1 MALLR
6 QPLFIAFLL
15 LIFWLPIPLGGNRPW
30 AWSLN
35 EVYTAILLLICL
47 LRIPTSQWW
56 QAVTRAKLILLS
68 VAAFTLWSWIQSWQS
83 LDLSSDKGLVFIS
96 AIKSLHYFQVC
107 LIATLLIDTPQKL
120 KVLAT
125 TMVASGT
132 CQAFYAGV
140 VLLLELHTSPIFL
153 LPLSERAS
161 GSFVYHNHLANFL
174 MLNLCLGFGLLIAQL
189 SHQTTQ
195 GWKNTLKTFLT
206 IMISDKAF
214 IRLGLVIMV
223 IALVLTRSR
232 MGNIA
237 FFTALSL
244 GSLLLL
250 MFYKNK
256 PKSIYILIISLFV
269 IDTFVVSNWFG
280 LDKVRQRLVETS
292 LQNESRD
299 DVVRYA
305 LQAIQERPLTGFGN
319 GTFYS
324 TFPAYNQGNVALFY
338 DHAHND
344 YVQFALESGLITTGL
359 LGIMVLFSAWQGL
372 SAFRK
377 RSNATM
383 RGIGLGSLMAIIGM
397 LMHMSVDFPL
407 QAPATTL
414 YFMLCLCMANW
425 SMTIPTPKYRSRRH
439 SA

>member
-1 MALLR
+1 MTSFKKI
-6 QPLFIAFLL
+6 LFFAFLL
-15 LIFWLPIPLGGNRPW
+15 FVFWLPIPLGSNRPW

-35 EVYTAILLLICL
+35 EIYAAALLLACVVA
-47 LRIPTSQWW
+47 IPAPQWW
-56 QAVTRAKLILLS
+56 QAIKRAKAILLP
-68 VAAFTLWSWIQSWQS
+68 VALFTVWSWLQSWPR
-83 LDLSSDKGLVFIS
+83 LNLSADPGLVLIS
-96 AIKSLHYFQVC
+96 AVKSLHYLQIC
-107 LIATLLIDTPQKL
+107 LIASLVIDTPH
-120 KVLAT
+120 KVKMLAT
-125 TMVASGT
+125 TMIASGV

-140 VLLLELHTSPIFL
+140 VLLLELHSSPIFS
-153 LPLSERAS
+153 LPLNQRAS

-189 SHQTTQ
+189 SHQTAL
-195 GWKNTLKTFLT
+195 GWKGTLKKL
-206 IMISDKAF
+206 MSLALSDKAF

-232 MGNIA
+232 MGNMA
-237 FFTALSL
+237 FFIALSI
-244 GSLLLL
+244 GCVLLLL
-250 MFYKNK
+250 FYRHK
-256 PKSIYILIISLFV
+256 PKSIYILIVSLFV
-269 IDTFVVSNWFG
+269 IDAFVVSHWFG

-292 LQNESRD
+292 LESESRD

-305 LQAIQERPLTGFGN
+305 LQAIQDRPLTGFGN

-344 YVQFALESGLITTGL
+344 YVQFALESGLVATGL
-359 LGIMVLFSAWQGL
+359 LGIMVLFCVWQ
-372 SAFRK
+372 AFRAFRL

-397 LMHMSVDFPL
+397 LQHMSVDFPL

-414 YFMLCLCMANW
+414 YFLFCLLLANW
-425 SMTIPTPKYRSRRH
+425 SSTIPTPRH
-439 SA
+439 SRLRTA